1 VNEGESHLSFIKAK
15 EERKFKMNVDMFTQ
29 QVQTLQERLTLL
41 YQSADTQQKL
51 PTDSFVPS
59 LLKELGTSSEE
70 LQVAGEELLH
80 QTETLISLR
89 QQLEAERQSYK
100 DLFEFMPQAYLVTDA
115 QGKILQ
121 ANRAA
126 ATLLGVEQSRL
137 QDKLLVSF
145 IPVEKRSAFRSN
157 LNQLQKSNWVQQ
169 NKLRLQAHQGESFK
183 ASVTV
188 APVRNS
194 SGELVSLR
202 WVLYD
207 ITRVELTQLPFSLD
221 EYDSTK
227 ERPTQVYFKGD
238 LIPLKPEQLL
248 LVRQGLVKLST
259 INERAEEMLVGL
271 VGSSMP
277 FGSSL
282 TELPTYQ
289 AIALSQKVELVC
301 ISLSEI
307 TASPKLAIAL
317 LPQISQRLRQT
328 ESLLAIAGRRQAT
341 ERLDHLLLFLKEKFG
356 QRVEQGTRLSIRLTH
371 QELADA
377 CCTTRVTITRLLGK
391 LQKQRKIVFDSQ
403 HCMLFPDVRPENH
416 LKAG

>member
-1 VNEGESHLSFIKAK
+1 
-15 EERKFKMNVDMFTQ
+15 MNVDMFTQ

-115 QGKILQ
+115 HGKILQ

-137 QDKLLVSF
+137 QDKLLVNF

-157 LNQLQKSNWVQQ
+157 LKQLQECNWVQQ
-169 NKLRLQAHQGESFK
+169 NKLRLQARQGESFK
-183 ASVTV
+183 ASVTI

-221 EYDSTK
+221 EYDPTQ

-259 INERAEEMLVGL
+259 MNERGEEMLVGL

-403 HCMLFPDVRPENH
+403 HRMLFPDVRPENH

>member
-1 VNEGESHLSFIKAK
+1 
-15 EERKFKMNVDMFTQ
+15 MNVDMFTQ
-29 QVQTLQERLTLL
+29 QVQTLQERLILL
-41 YQSADTQQKL
+41 YQSADTQQEL
-51 PTDSFVPS
+51 PTDSFLPS

-70 LQVAGEELLH
+70 LQVAGEELLQH
-80 QTETLISLR
+80 TEALATVR

-145 IPVEKRSAFRSN
+145 IPVEKRARFRSN
-157 LNQLQKSNWVQQ
+157 LTQLQECNWVQ
-169 NKLRLQAHQGESFK
+169 NHKLCLQARQGETFK

-188 APVRNS
+188 APVRHS
-194 SGELVSLR
+194 SGKLVSLR
-202 WVLYD
+202 WILYD
-207 ITRVELTQLPFSLD
+207 ITRIQEAQLPLSFD
-221 EYDSTK
+221 EYDPTQ
-227 ERPTQVYFKGD
+227 ERPKQVYFKGD

-259 INERAEEMLVGL
+259 MNERGEEVLVGL

-301 ISLSEI
+301 MSLSEI

-317 LPQISQRLRQT
+317 LPQITQRLRQT
-328 ESLLAIAGRRQAT
+328 ESLLAISGRRQAS
-341 ERLDHLLLFLKEKFG
+341 ERLYHLLLFLKDKFG
-356 QRVEQGTRLSIRLTH
+356 QTVELGTRLKIRLTH

-377 CCTTRVTITRLLGK
+377 CCTTRVTITRLIGK
-391 LQKQRKIVFDSQ
+391 LQKQGLIMFDSKN
-403 HCMLFPDVRPENH
+403 HMVFTALWHGNH